1 MRVLITGGAGFL
13 GSHLSDAFIARGDEV
28 FVLDTG
34 SIAKV
39 RHLLNNP
46 RFHYVHDSVFNLELI
61 DGLVSKVDLV
71 YHLAA
76 VVGVEHYVADPYETL
91 NVNVNGT
98 QNVLKAA
105 YKYNRRVVFSSTSE
119 VYGRNPKVPW
129 REDDDRVL
137 GATSIDRWCYSTSK
151 AVGEH
156 FCFAY
161 HKLGLPVT
169 VVRYFNAYG
178 PRLDKVDVGRLFTIF
193 MGQLLRGADLTVVG
207 DGLQT
212 RCFTYVTDAIE
223 ATVQAGVNPAA
234 DGHAINIGVEV
245 ETTVLE
251 FARLM
256 LELFGPSK
264 SKIKFVTQEEVYGN
278 SYEDIP
284 RRVPDNTKMRTL
296 LARHTESEPAR
307 RRQDLDGLVPQRDD
321 FLTLEVALELG
332 SRAEDRRRYP
342 PGSRSGRTAI
352 GLDARARGHRR
363 ELLYCDGAGQFGP
376 RNPARV

>member
-39 RHLLNNP
+39 RHLLDHP
-46 RFHYVHDSVFNLELI
+46 RFHYIHDTIFNLELL
-61 DGLVSKVDLV
+61 DGLAAKVDLI

-76 VVGVEHYVADPYETL
+76 VVGVEYYVADPYETL

-105 YKYNRRVVFSSTSE
+105 YKYNRKVVFSSTSE

-137 GATSIDRWCYSTSK
+137 GATTIDRWCYSTSK

-161 HKLGLPVT
+161 HKLGLPVV
-169 VVRYFNAYG
+169 VVRYFNVYG
-178 PRLDKVDVGRLFTIF
+178 PRLDRVDVGRVFTIF
-193 MGQLLRGADLTVVG
+193 MGQLLRGADLTVIG
-207 DGLQT
+207 DGSQT
-212 RCFTYVTDAIE
+212 RCFTFVSDAVA
-223 ATVQAGVNPAA
+223 ATVAAGLNLEA
-234 DGHAINIGVEV
+234 DGHAINIGVDV
-245 ETTVLE
+245 ETSVLE
-251 FARLM
+251 FAKVM
-256 LELFGPSK
+256 LELYGAGK
-264 SKIKFVTQEEVYGN
+264 SKIRFVTQAEIYGK

-284 RRVPDNTKMRTL
+284 RRVPDNTKMRKL
-296 LARHTESEPAR
+296 LGVEPR
-307 RRQDLDGLVPQRDD
+307 ISLREG
-321 FLTLEVALELG
+321 T
-332 SRAEDRRRYP
+332 
-342 PGSRSGRTAI
+342 
-352 GLDARARGHRR
+352 ARAMEWFRR
-363 ELLYCDGAGQFGP
+363 ESNG
-376 RNPARV
+376 

>member
-46 RFHYVHDSVFNLELI
+46 GFHYVHDSVFNVELI
-61 DGLVSKVDLV
+61 DSLVSRVDLI

-105 YKYNRRVVFSSTSE
+105 YKHNKRVVFSSTSE

-151 AVGEH
+151 AVG
-156 FCFAY
+156 
-161 HKLGLPVT
+161 
-169 VVRYFNAYG
+169 
-178 PRLDKVDVGRLFTIF
+178 
-193 MGQLLRGADLTVVG
+193 
-207 DGLQT
+207 
-212 RCFTYVTDAIE
+212 
-223 ATVQAGVNPAA
+223 
-234 DGHAINIGVEV
+234 
-245 ETTVLE
+245 
-251 FARLM
+251 
-256 LELFGPSK
+256 
-264 SKIKFVTQEEVYGN
+264 
-278 SYEDIP
+278 
-284 RRVPDNTKMRTL
+284 
-296 LARHTESEPAR
+296 
-307 RRQDLDGLVPQRDD
+307 
-321 FLTLEVALELG
+321 
-332 SRAEDRRRYP
+332 
-342 PGSRSGRTAI
+342 
-352 GLDARARGHRR
+352 
-363 ELLYCDGAGQFGP
+363 
-376 RNPARV
+376 

>member
-13 GSHLSDAFIARGDEV
+13 GSHLTDGFIERGDEV

-39 RHLLNNP
+39 RHLLDHP

-61 DGLVSKVDLV
+61 DSLTGKVDLI

-76 VVGVEHYVADPYETL
+76 VVGVEHYVGDPYETL

-98 QNVLKAA
+98 QNILKAA
-105 YKYNRRVVFSSTSE
+105 YKYNKRLVFSSTSE

-129 REDDDRVL
+129 KEDDDRVL
-137 GATSIDRWCYSTSK
+137 GATTVDRWCYSTSK

-169 VVRYFNAYG
+169 VVRYFNIYG
-178 PRLDKVDVGRLFTIF
+178 PRLDKLDVGRLFTIF

-207 DGLQT
+207 DGQQT
-212 RCFTYVTDAIE
+212 RSFTYVTDAIAATME
-223 ATVQAGVNPAA
+223 AGLKPEA
-234 DGHAINIGVEV
+234 DGQAINIGSDV
-245 ETTVLE
+245 ETSVLE
-251 FARLM
+251 FAQMM
-256 LELFGPSK
+256 LELFGSNR
-264 SKIKFVTQEEVYGN
+264 SKIKFVRQEEVYGN

-296 LARHTESEPAR
+296 LGCTPKVSLR
-307 RRQDLDGLVPQRDD
+307 DGLARTIEW
-321 FLTLEVALELG
+321 FRSEHG
-332 SRAEDRRRYP
+332 S
-342 PGSRSGRTAI
+342 
-352 GLDARARGHRR
+352 
-363 ELLYCDGAGQFGP
+363 
-376 RNPARV
+376 

>member
-13 GSHLSDAFIARGDEV
+13 GSHLSDAYVERGDEV

-39 RHLLNNP
+39 RHLLDHP
-46 RFHYVHDSVFNLELI
+46 RFHYVHDSVFNLELL
-61 DGLVSKVDLV
+61 DGLAAKADLI

-105 YKYNRRVVFSSTSE
+105 YKYNKRVVFSSTSE
-119 VYGRNPKVPW
+119 IYGRNPKVPW
-129 REDDDRVL
+129 KEDDDRVL
-137 GATSIDRWCYSTSK
+137 GSTSVDRWCYSTSK

-169 VVRYFNAYG
+169 VVRYFNVYG
-178 PRLDKVDVGRLFTIF
+178 PRLDKLDVGRLFTIF

-207 DGLQT
+207 DGRQT
-212 RCFTYVTDAIE
+212 RCFTYVSDAIE
-223 ATVQAGVNPAA
+223 ATVRAGLNPEA
-234 DGHAINIGVEV
+234 DGHAINIGSEA
-245 ETTVLE
+245 ETSVLE
-251 FARLM
+251 FAKLM
-256 LELFGPSK
+256 LELYGADR
-264 SKIKFVTQEEVYGN
+264 SKIKLVSQEQVYGP

-284 RRVPDNTKMRTL
+284 RRVPDATKMRTL
-296 LARHTESEPAR
+296 LGCTPKVSLREGLARTIQWFREAN
-307 RRQDLDGLVPQRDD
+307 
-321 FLTLEVALELG
+321 
-332 SRAEDRRRYP
+332 
-342 PGSRSGRTAI
+342 
-352 GLDARARGHRR
+352 GH
-363 ELLYCDGAGQFGP
+363 P
-376 RNPARV
+376 

>member
-39 RHLLNNP
+39 RHILNNP
-46 RFHYVHDSVFNLELI
+46 RFHYVHDSVFNVELI
-61 DGLVSKVDLV
+61 DSLVSKVDLV

-105 YKYNRRVVFSSTSE
+105 YKHNTRLVFSSTSE

-178 PRLDKVDVGRLFTIF
+178 PRLDKVDVGSPVHDFH
-193 MGQLLRGADLTVVG
+193 GAT
-207 DGLQT
+207 
-212 RCFTYVTDAIE
+212 A
-223 ATVQAGVNPAA
+223 
-234 DGHAINIGVEV
+234 
-245 ETTVLE
+245 
-251 FARLM
+251 
-256 LELFGPSK
+256 
-264 SKIKFVTQEEVYGN
+264 
-278 SYEDIP
+278 
-284 RRVPDNTKMRTL
+284 
-296 LARHTESEPAR
+296 AR
-307 RRQDLDGLVPQRDD
+307 RGPDG
-321 FLTLEVALELG
+321 G
-332 SRAEDRRRYP
+332 RRRP
-342 PGSRSGRTAI
+342 ADAMLHLRHGR
-352 GLDARARGHRR
+352 DRGH
-363 ELLYCDGAGQFGP
+363 GASRGESCGGW
-376 RNPARV
+376 AGD